1 MTIITIFA
9 ACYMCWVLT
18 GRGNAVMTGAAVPQ
32 YLRMVNGKRRR
43 PNIRVVAVLADV
55 SR

>member
-9 ACYMCWVLT
+9 ACNMRRVLT
-18 GRGNAVMTGAAVPQ
+18 GCGNAVMTGTAVPQ
-32 YLRMVNGKRRR
+32 NLCMVNGKRWR
-43 PNIRVVAVLADV
+43 PDIRVVAVLADV